1 MNVEHKKAT
10 KSVKDLMIEWSSNS
24 FARGGRLKLEID
36 VDRAQSCPFCGT
48 TIQPY
53 RSEFGK
59 RRLLDILV
67 GLIVT
72 GPWRLIQSQM
82 LDNLA

>member
-24 FARGGRLKLEID
+24 FARGGRLKVEMD

-59 RRLLDILV
+59 RRLV
-67 GLIVT
+67 GHIGRADCHRPLEAH
-72 GPWRLIQSQM
+72 PKS
-82 LDNLA
+82 NA